1 MHQKYFRKTLQRKPD
16 KFIRDSV
23 EDCWQ
28 VIIRQS
34 KLVIDGKIRVCSKG
48 KTRTKYAPEEKIQ

>member
-1 MHQKYFRKTLQRKPD
+1 MYFRKTLQSKLD
-16 KFIRDSV
+16 KFKRDNA

-34 KLVIDGKIRVCSKG
+34 KLVIDGKIRVCSEG
-48 KTRTKYAPEEKIQ
+48 KTRAKYAPEEKCQ

>member
-1 MHQKYFRKTLQRKPD
+1 MLQSKTAKFR
-16 KFIRDSV
+16 RDSA

-48 KTRTKYAPEEKIQ
+48 KTRTKYAPEEKHQ